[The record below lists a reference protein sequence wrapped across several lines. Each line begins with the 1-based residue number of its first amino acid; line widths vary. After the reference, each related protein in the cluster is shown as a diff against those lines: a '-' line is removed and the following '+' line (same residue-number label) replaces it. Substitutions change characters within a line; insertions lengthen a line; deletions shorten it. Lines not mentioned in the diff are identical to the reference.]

1 MFSMNLEKF
10 RDVAPLLLRIG
21 VGLIFIHA
29 GWGKLTGI
37 EGTQQFFGGIGI
49 PMAGIMAWVVA
60 VVEFVGGI
68 MVLVGFKIQL
78 PALLLAFI
86 MVVAIITTK
95 LGGEDVFRAMRLDLL
110 LLLTSLSL
118 VISGSGKYGLGGD
131 GGGGGSSP

>member
-21 VGLIFIHA
+21 IGLIFIYA

-37 EGTQQFFGGIGI
+37 EGTQQFFGNIGI
-49 PMAGIMAWVVA
+49 PLAGIMAWVVA

-68 MVLVGFKIQL
+68 MVLVGFRIQI

-86 MVVAIITTK
+86 MVVAIFTTK
-95 LGGEDVFRAMRLDLL
+95 IGGEDVFRGMRLDLL
-110 LLLTSLSL
+110 LLLTSLAL
-118 VISGSGKYGLGGD
+118 VITGSGKYALGGD
-131 GGGGGSSP
+131 GEPKT

>member
-1 MFSMNLEKF
+1 MFSINLEKF

-21 VGLIFIHA
+21 VGLIFIYA

-37 EGTQQFFGGIGI
+37 EGTQQFFGNIGI
-49 PMAGIMAWVVA
+49 PLAGIMAWVVA

-68 MVLVGFKIQL
+68 MVLVGFRIQI

-86 MVVAIITTK
+86 MVVAIVTTK

-118 VISGSGKYGLGGD
+118 VITGSGKYGLGGD
-131 GGGGGSSP
+131 GGTKA

>member
-68 MVLVGFKIQL
+68 MVLVGFRIQI

-118 VISGSGKYGLGGD
+118 VISGSGKYALGGD
-131 GGGGGSSP
+131 GGTEP

>member
-21 VGLIFIHA
+21 IGLIFIYA

-37 EGTQQFFGGIGI
+37 EGTQEFFGNIGI
-49 PMAGIMAWVVA
+49 PLAGIMAWVVA

-68 MVLVGFKIQL
+68 MVLVGFRIQI

-86 MVVAIITTK
+86 MVVAILTTK
-95 LGGEDVFRAMRLDLL
+95 VGGEDVFRGMRLDLL
-110 LLLTSLSL
+110 LLLTSLAL
-118 VISGSGKYGLGGD
+118 VITGSGKYALGGD
-131 GGGGGSSP
+131 GEPKT